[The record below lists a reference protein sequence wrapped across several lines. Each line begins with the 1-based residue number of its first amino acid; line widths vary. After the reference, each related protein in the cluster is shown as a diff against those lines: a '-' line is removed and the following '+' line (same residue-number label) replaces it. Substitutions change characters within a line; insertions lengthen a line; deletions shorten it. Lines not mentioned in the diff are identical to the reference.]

1 MLKVRL
7 LNGVYTGGYAHF
19 YIHRLYAESMKGG
32 MLMKSKHIATYGKE
46 IACCNF
52 SCYHLLDNFR
62 YKRTIAAFEPPKTAI
77 DF

>member
-1 MLKVRL
+1 VFSPAVILSFIF
-7 LNGVYTGGYAHF
+7 TGC
-19 YIHRLYAESMKGG
+19 YAEFMKGG

-52 SCYHLLDNFR
+52 SCYHFLDNLR

>member
-32 MLMKSKHIATYGKE
+32 MLMKSKHIVTYGKE
-46 IACCNF
+46 IAFCSFDN
-52 SCYHLLDNFR
+52 YRYIDNFHH
-62 YKRTIAAFEPPKTAI
+62 KSTIAAPLAQERLL
-77 DF
+77 